1 MDSRTFSVQ
10 QIYQD
15 RRQYRV
21 PFYQRRRSRA
31 RFASGQV
38 LHESQ

>member
-21 PFYQRRRSRA
+21 PFYQLRCP
-31 RFASGQV
+31 QV
-38 LHESQ
+38 S